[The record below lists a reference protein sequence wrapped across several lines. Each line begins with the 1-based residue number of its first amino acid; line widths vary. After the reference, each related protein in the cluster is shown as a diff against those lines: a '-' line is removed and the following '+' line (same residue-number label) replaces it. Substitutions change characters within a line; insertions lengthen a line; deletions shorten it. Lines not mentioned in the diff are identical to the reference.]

1 MRNLFTCRVDRLS
14 KYVLR
19 KALNIQTSFISV
31 QETPV

>member
-1 MRNLFTCRVDRLS
+1 MRSLFTCRVDRLS

-19 KALNIQTSFISV
+19 KAFNSQTSFSSV